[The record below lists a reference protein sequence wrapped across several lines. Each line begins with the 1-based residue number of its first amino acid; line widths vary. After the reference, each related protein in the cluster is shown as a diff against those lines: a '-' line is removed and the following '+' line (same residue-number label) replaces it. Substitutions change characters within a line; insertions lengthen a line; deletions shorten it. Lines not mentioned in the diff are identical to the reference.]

1 MRMDIRIKTT
11 DYEMEPE
18 VARYLDDKLAA
29 VEKMVTDDA
38 ARCEADVGRV
48 AGHPQQGR
56 IWKAEI
62 ILTHFGER
70 LTALAQEESPKAAI
84 DVAKDEI
91 VTLLRKTRDKHVTR
105 TRRVGA
111 RLKKFARRGDIRS
124 Y

>member
-1 MRMDIRIKTT
+1 MDVRQKTT
-11 DYEMEPE
+11 DYDLEPA
-18 VARYLDDKLAA
+18 VSAYLDEKLAA
-29 VEKMVTDDA
+29 IEKTVTDDA
-38 ARCEADVGRV
+38 ARCEVDIGRA

-84 DVAKDEI
+84 DIAKDEI
-91 VTLLRKTRDKHVTR
+91 VTLLRKTRDRHVTL

>member
-1 MRMDIRIKTT
+1 MDIRLKTT
-11 DYEMEPE
+11 GYEMESA
-18 VARYLDDKLAA
+18 VAAYLDDKLAA
-29 VEKMVTDDA
+29 IEKMVTDDA
-38 ARCEADVGRV
+38 TRCEVDVGRA

-84 DVAKDEI
+84 DIAKDEI
-91 VTLLRKTRDKHVTR
+91 VTLLRKTRSKHVTQ

-111 RLKKFARRGDIRS
+111 RLKKFAKRGDIRS